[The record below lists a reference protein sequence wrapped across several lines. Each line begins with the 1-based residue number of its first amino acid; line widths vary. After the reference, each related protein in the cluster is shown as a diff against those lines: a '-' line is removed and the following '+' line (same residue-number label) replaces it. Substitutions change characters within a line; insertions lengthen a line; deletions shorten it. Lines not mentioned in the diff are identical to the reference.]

1 MTAQIL
7 KFPEIKRLQGY
18 KIPLYTNDEIMVT
31 CIAINTFGNLK
42 YKVTE
47 SDLPNYD
54 PVVVI
59 ENLVNA
65 KSSELFSA
73 SFKRIVSTILRSI
86 ETIELKG

>member
-7 KFPEIKRLQGY
+7 KFPEVKRSQGY

-31 CIAINTFGNLK
+31 CIAINTFSNLK
-42 YKVTE
+42 HKVTE

-54 PVVVI
+54 PVIVI
-59 ENLVNA
+59 ESLVSA
-65 KSSELFSA
+65 KNSEMFST
-73 SFKRIVSTILRSI
+73 SFKKIISTILRSI